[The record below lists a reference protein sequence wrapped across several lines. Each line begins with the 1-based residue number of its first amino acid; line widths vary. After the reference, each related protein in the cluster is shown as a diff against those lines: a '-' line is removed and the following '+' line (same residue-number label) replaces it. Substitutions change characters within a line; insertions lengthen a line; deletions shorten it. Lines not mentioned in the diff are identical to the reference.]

1 MSWWG
6 RVVGGTFG
14 FMLGGPLG
22 ALMGASLGNYF
33 DSGLNNLD
41 QSSALNRGE
50 PERVQ
55 MAFFTTTFALIGY
68 VAKADGRV
76 TRDEISLAER
86 VMDQMQL
93 SSQQRKAAIDL
104 FHLGKA
110 DDFAADE
117 VIAQFRLEVGRRR
130 NLVRML
136 VSILAS
142 TAYADGNFD
151 SRELTRL
158 EQICDLL
165 GVDKI
170 QLREL
175 LEQIAAQSGLDSPR
189 DSKDRL
195 DAAFALLGL
204 SPDASFPEVK
214 KSYRR
219 LMNQNHPDKLVAK
232 GLPEEMIELAT
243 AKTRD
248 IKAAYEL
255 IKLQA

>member
-33 DSGLNNLD
+33 DSGLNDLG
-41 QSSALNRGE
+41 QSNGLSRGE

-55 MAFFTTTFALIGY
+55 LAFFTTTFALIGY

-86 VMDQMQL
+86 VMDQMRL

-110 DDFAADE
+110 DEFEADE
-117 VIAQFRLEVGRRR
+117 VIAQFRMEVGRRR

-136 VSILAS
+136 VNILSS

-151 SRELTRL
+151 PRELSRL
-158 EQICDLL
+158 EEICALL
-165 GVDKI
+165 GVNKGE
-170 QLREL
+170 LNEL
-175 LEQIAAQSGLDSPR
+175 LEQIAAQSGFDSPE
-189 DSKDRL
+189 DSKGKL
-195 DAAFALLGL
+195 NAAFALLGL
-204 SPDASFPEVK
+204 PLNAHSSEVK
-214 KSYRR
+214 RAYRR

-255 IKLQA
+255 IKAQG